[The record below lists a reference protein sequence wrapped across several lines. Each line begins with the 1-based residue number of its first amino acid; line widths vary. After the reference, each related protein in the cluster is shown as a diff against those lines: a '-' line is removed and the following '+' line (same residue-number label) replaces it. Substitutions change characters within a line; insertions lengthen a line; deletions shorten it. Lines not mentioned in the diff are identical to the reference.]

1 MGVMFLYLS
10 GLLQATYPIAAA
22 KVASLHRQHNTQK
35 LVK

>member
-22 KVASLHRQHNTQK
+22 TVASLHRQRNTQNM
-35 LVK
+35 VK

>member
-22 KVASLHRQHNTQK
+22 KVASLHRQRNTQK